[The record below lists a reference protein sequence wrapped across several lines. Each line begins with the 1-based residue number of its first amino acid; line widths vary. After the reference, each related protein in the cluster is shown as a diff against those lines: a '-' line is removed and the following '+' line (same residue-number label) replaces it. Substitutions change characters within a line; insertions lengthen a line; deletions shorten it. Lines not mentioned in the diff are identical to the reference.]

1 MVNWQDPEVI
11 ESWNAALVD
20 ITLVI
25 LGLYGCVPPKYSTQ
39 AHRNRYMERWSYI
52 HSCQVE
58 SALLRRQLPFRWR
71 MVSIL

>member
-11 ESWNAALVD
+11 ESWNAVFVD

-25 LGLYGCVPPKYSTQ
+25 LGLYGCVSPAYSTEVRRDQ
-39 AHRNRYMERWSYI
+39 YIDRWSYI

-58 SALLRRQLPFRWR
+58 SALLRRQLSFQWR